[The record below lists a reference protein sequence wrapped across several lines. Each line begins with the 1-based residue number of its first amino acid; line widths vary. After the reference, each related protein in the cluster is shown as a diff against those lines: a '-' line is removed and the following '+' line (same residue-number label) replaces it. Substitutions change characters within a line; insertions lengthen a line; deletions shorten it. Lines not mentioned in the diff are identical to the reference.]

1 MYSKEG
7 KTMEEKANSKIK
19 DILEWAYCIIIAVVL
34 ALLFRYYIGT
44 PTIVKQP
51 SMYNTLE
58 EGQRLILSRWTR
70 TVKGTYKRGDIITF
84 EAPSQTQMSTFD
96 VDMNNPVA
104 IYDYKPKG
112 IFAKFS
118 YYVLEFNKTSYIK
131 RVIGVAGDHIKIE
144 SGKVYL
150 NGQELNE
157 PYLRDGIKTEQKVF
171 TDIIVPENCVF
182 VMGDNRP
189 QSMDSRSFGCIPLE
203 KVESKVVIRFWPINK
218 FGKVK

>member
-1 MYSKEG
+1 
-7 KTMEEKANSKIK
+7 MEEKANSKIK

-203 KVESKVVIRFWPINK
+203 KVESKVVIRFWPLNK

>member
-7 KTMEEKANSKIK
+7 KTMEEKADSKIK

-182 VMGDNRP
+182 VMGDNSP

-203 KVESKVVIRFWPINK
+203 KVESKVVIRFWPLNK

>member
-203 KVESKVVIRFWPINK
+203 KVESKVVIRFWPLNK